1 MNKRTIYHS
10 ILYWVIIFMKKIIF
24 VIVFLIIITN
34 IKIEDKVEIPDESI
48 RFRIIANSNNE
59 EDQVLKMRIVN
70 DLSKNYF
77 PMVSETNIN
86 NARLNIEENRELLE
100 SRISLYTDN
109 YSISYGSNYFPE
121 KKYHGILYDE
131 GNYES
136 VVVNLGN
143 SKGDNFW
150 CVLFPP
156 LCLLEGTDNNTDDVE
171 YRSLVK
177 DILDK
182 M

>member
-1 MNKRTIYHS
+1 
-10 ILYWVIIFMKKIIF
+10 MKKMLLV
-24 VIVFLIIITN
+24 VIFLIIIAN
-34 IKIEDKVEIPDESI
+34 IKVDDNIEIPKESI

-59 EDQVLKMRIVN
+59 EDQALKTQIVN

-77 PMVSETNIN
+77 PLVSENNIN
-86 NARLNIEENRELLE
+86 LTRSNIKENMELLE
-100 SRISLYTDN
+100 SRVALYTDN
-109 YSISYGSNYFPE
+109 YTINYGSNYFPE
-121 KKYHGILYDE
+121 KKYRGISYDE
-131 GNYES
+131 GKYES
-136 VVVNLGN
+136 VVISLGK

-156 LCLLEGTDNNTDDVE
+156 LCLLEGTNNNSDDVE

-177 DILDK
+177 DILEK